1 MSSNSSDAGDEAVGF
16 QGRALTASLTVRDL
30 AASLAWYVDVV
41 GFAVTKRHERG
52 GTYFAASIKGG
63 EIELLLSQDNGE
75 KGWERAKGEG
85 IGLMLTTSQSIDA
98 LAQRLRDH
106 GWSLASEPTD
116 MPWGARTFRVVDPD
130 GFKLVFSTPR

>member
-1 MSSNSSDAGDEAVGF
+1 MSSTGSDGGDEYGGF
-16 QGRALTASLTVRDL
+16 QGRALTASLTVKDL

-41 GFAVTKRHERG
+41 GFTVTKRHERG

-85 IGLMLTTSQSIDA
+85 IGLMLTTTQSIDA
-98 LAQRLRDH
+98 LAQRLRDN
-106 GWSLASEPTD
+106 GWSLASEPMD